1 MVSAINTSLSGLAA
15 SSKRIEVAANNI
27 ANQNSTKT
35 NTNGNVENKPF
46 TPQRVDLVSL
56 SNSGVQAQVRDVNPA
71 TQQVAD
77 VNSKSG
83 LSEVPNV
90 DQARQLIDL
99 KIASYDF
106 KANIKAIKVQDN
118 IEQSLLD
125 ILS

>member
-1 MVSAINTSLSGLAA
+1 MTAINTSLSGLSA
-15 SSKRIEVAANNI
+15 SAKRVEVAAKNI
-27 ANQNSTKT
+27 ANQNTT
-35 NTNGNVENKPF
+35 RTQTDGRVEEKPY

-77 VNSKSG
+77 ETSESG
-83 LSEVPNV
+83 LIDVPNV
-90 DQARQLIDL
+90 DAAEQLIDL
-99 KIASYDF
+99 KVASYDF

-118 IEQSLLD
+118 IQQSLLN